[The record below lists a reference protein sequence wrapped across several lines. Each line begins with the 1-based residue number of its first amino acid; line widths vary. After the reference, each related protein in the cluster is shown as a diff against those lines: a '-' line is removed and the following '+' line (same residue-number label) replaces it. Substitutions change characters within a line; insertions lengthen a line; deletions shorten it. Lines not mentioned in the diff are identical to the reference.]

1 MQVPFLD
8 LRTQFQRLREELLPE
23 MTAVMEKAAF
33 IGGPALRDF
42 EAAFA
47 AFCGAEHAV
56 GVASGTD
63 ALQLAL
69 RAAQV
74 APGAEVITAA
84 NTFVATVEAI
94 ALAGCKPVLV
104 DMDPETY
111 HLDIGKIEDA
121 ITPRTRVIMPV
132 HLYGDAVDMD
142 PILEIA
148 RRRELLVIEDAAQ
161 AHGATCRG
169 RSCGA
174 MGDLAGFSFYPGK
187 NLGAYGD
194 GGAVTTGN
202 EEYATRLRQLGDH
215 GSPKKY
221 HHDFLGTNSRLDTLQ
236 AVVLATKLRHLPEW
250 NASRRAVARAYEERL
265 GDIEG
270 LRLPRIREGFDPV
283 FHLYVIR
290 SARVKEIDA
299 ALQAAGVGFG
309 YHYPVPVHLQP
320 AFRELGEPG
329 RFPEAEKGAQEIL
342 SLPMFAEMS
351 EDQIDYVTGTLRA
364 VFER

>member
-142 PILEIA
+142 PIMEIA

-161 AHGATCRG
+161 
-169 RSCGA
+169 
-174 MGDLAGFSFYPGK
+174 
-187 NLGAYGD
+187 AYGD

-270 LRLPRIREGFDPV
+270 LRLPRIREGFEPV